1 MSSYIIIVLAF
12 LNIYLGYKNV
22 QLEQKLSGS
31 KEKLTIKSKEYRNE
45 RIWAAIIILQV
56 IIGAFNKT
64 GYLFIALAFKIASL
78 ALMVKL
84 LIDEFALKRKKDN

>member
-45 RIWAAIIILQV
+45 RIWAAIVILQV
-56 IIGAFNKT
+56 IIGALDKT
-64 GYLFIALAFKIASL
+64 GYRSIELAFQIASL

>member
-1 MSSYIIIVLAF
+1 MLSYFIILLAF
-12 LNIYLGYKNV
+12 LNMYLGYKNV

-45 RIWAAIIILQV
+45 RIWAAIVILQV
-56 IIGAFNKT
+56 IIGALDKT
-64 GYLFIALAFKIASL
+64 GYRSIELAFQIASL

>member
-12 LNIYLGYKNV
+12 LNIYLGCKNV
-22 QLEQKLSGS
+22 RLEQKLSGNE
-31 KEKLTIKSKEYRNE
+31 KELSIKSKEYRSE

-56 IIGAFNKT
+56 IISAFNKT
-64 GYLFIALAFKIASL
+64 GYLFIALSFQIASL